1 MPKMER
7 WIILPCCS
15 VELKSARCGFA
26 SGGEALT
33 RNRRIGVASA
43 DDLSESL
50 LGHRTASEAE
60 HAELQVKELRPEPVI
75 VSNFC
80 LEQEGSSICKE
91 ETRSRKQASSTMATL
106 QTGPPQADENSALM
120 KIIHWYKLFDSDT
133 PPRLGI
139 EIKDRLPY
147 TAASAFAV
155 GMAIGASHGS
165 KKAAYQFRA
174 ENAHRFP
181 TTSTG
186 WFLYHKSKNYKSI
199 VGGVKDGM
207 KLGLKLGA
215 GAMAFCLFEETVDY
229 ARHDRRDFLST
240 VTAGLSF
247 SGIYSLLGTFSV
259 G

>member
-1 MPKMER
+1 
-7 WIILPCCS
+7 
-15 VELKSARCGFA
+15 
-26 SGGEALT
+26 
-33 RNRRIGVASA
+33 
-43 DDLSESL
+43 
-50 LGHRTASEAE
+50 
-60 HAELQVKELRPEPVI
+60 
-75 VSNFC
+75 
-80 LEQEGSSICKE
+80 
-91 ETRSRKQASSTMATL
+91 MATL
-106 QTGPPQADENSALM
+106 QAEPPQTDENSALF

-147 TAASAFAV
+147 TTASAFGV

-165 KKAAYQFRA
+165 KKAAFQFRA

-207 KLGLKLGA
+207 KLGFKLGA

-247 SGIYSLLGTFSV
+247 SGIYSLLARHDVYTAARTTKLGLKLSLAYGLMQDVLESMKGNRPAYVNFILGKKQSRPESDTV
-259 G
+259 L